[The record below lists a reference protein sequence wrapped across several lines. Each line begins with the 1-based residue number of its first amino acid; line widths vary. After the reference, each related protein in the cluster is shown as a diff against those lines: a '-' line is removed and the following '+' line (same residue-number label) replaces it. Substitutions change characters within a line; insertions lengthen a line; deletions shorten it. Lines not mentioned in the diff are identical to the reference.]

1 MKTYRILCTGNPI
14 KPGIP
19 NAVSK
24 HFTNTTF
31 ISTST
36 GYDLITNEGQ
46 SKFRD
51 IIKNYDVFINVAQL
65 SNGSQEKLLRIAYD
79 TGMQGHVF
87 NIGSIAEYKRWEWY
101 DDNYTKEK
109 RNLKEASLELCT
121 EFFKTTHI
129 VVGGFQDATSD
140 HPDRM
145 DPKEIVNAIQY
156 VLNSTVNIPIIGVEK
171 INDNEMQ
178 KQLKGQHGKV

>member
-1 MKTYRILCTGNPI
+1 MDNYRILCTGNPN

-24 HFTNTTF
+24 YFTNTTF
-31 ISTST
+31 ISLSN
-36 GYDLITNEGQ
+36 GYDLITYEGQ

-51 IIKNYDVFINVAQL
+51 IIKNCNVFINVAQL
-65 SNGSQEKLLRIAYD
+65 SNGAQETLLRIAHD
-79 TGMQGHVF
+79 VGMQGHVF

-101 DDNYTKEK
+101 DGKYTEEK
-109 RNLKEASLELCT
+109 RNLREASLELCT

-156 VLNSTVNIPIIGVEK
+156 ILNSTVNIPIIGVEK
-171 INDNEMQ
+171 INDIKMQ
-178 KQLKGQHGKV
+178 KQLKVQNGKV

>member
-1 MKTYRILCTGNPI
+1 MSYKILCTGNPS

-19 NAVSK
+19 NAIK
-24 HFTNTTF
+24 KYFPDATF
-31 ISTST
+31 ISISN
-36 GYDLITNEGQ
+36 GYDLISKEGQ
-46 SKFRD
+46 EKFKS
-51 IIKNYDVFINVAQL
+51 IIKDYTVFINVAQL
-65 SNGSQEKLLRIAYD
+65 TNGSQEILLKIAHE

-101 DDNYTKEK
+101 DANYTKEK
-109 RNLKEASLELCT
+109 RNLREASLELCT

-171 INDNEMQ
+171 INDNEMK